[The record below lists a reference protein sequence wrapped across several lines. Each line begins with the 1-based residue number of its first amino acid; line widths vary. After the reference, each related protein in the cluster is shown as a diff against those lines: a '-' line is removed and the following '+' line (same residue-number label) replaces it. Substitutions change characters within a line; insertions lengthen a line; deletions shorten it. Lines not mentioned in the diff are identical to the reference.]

1 MRESYSN
8 WRETAPEEHILKN
21 QGKAWEDLTILLLL
35 LTKQEQSLY
44 TFKCPALLTYC
55 AFYWPAYKSSPN
67 STHQRYPQN
76 SHRHGATSGH
86 YQDLDMKQLYQCPKL
101 TSHILTG
108 VHQPSTPTQSNR
120 RRVTDPLMSEKLII
134 EVNLT

>member
-1 MRESYSN
+1 MSESYSI

-21 QGKAWEDLTILLLL
+21 QEKAWEDLTILLLL

-44 TFKCPALLTYC
+44 TFKCPVLLTYC

-67 STHQRYPQN
+67 STHQRY
-76 SHRHGATSGH
+76 SHRHGATSG
-86 YQDLDMKQLYQCPKL
+86 YSEDLDMKQLYQCPKL

-108 VHQPSTPTQSNR
+108 EHQPSTPTQFNR
-120 RRVTDPLMSEKLII
+120 RKVADPLMSEKLII